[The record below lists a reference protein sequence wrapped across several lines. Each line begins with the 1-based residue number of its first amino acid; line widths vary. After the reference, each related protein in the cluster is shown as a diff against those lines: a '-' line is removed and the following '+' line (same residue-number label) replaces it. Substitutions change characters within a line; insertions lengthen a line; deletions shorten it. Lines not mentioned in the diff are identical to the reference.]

1 MNNPPQG
8 NRQTQPN
15 DPMGFEQIFNQNPFF
30 QNPEQFMQNARN
42 NGAHI
47 HTSFSN
53 NTSNNFNVYN
63 NHPRQSP
70 SFHTQQSYP
79 SNYQNYQQTN
89 PSNYPRQSE
98 YSHPNFESKPQT
110 GDSDMKR
117 NALKFN
123 LQGNELY
130 KRKQFRKALEC
141 YELGLDI
148 QKHWKL
154 YKNMAWCYKRLGLF
168 KESLKYIKKSIHL
181 SPEDNVLFRL
191 AGIFTFSL
199 FTNSEKLND
208 GKQMQEFFRRAYELE
223 QNEINYFNYMLSR
236 KVVYL
241 FNQILQKEEKDELL
255 NYLMDR
261 KDSQSVSSSTE
272 DTFKEEKKELN
283 QFLKPNFYEES
294 PEIPEHLKGKISLE
308 IMKNPILTLSGI
320 SYEREYIIRYFNE
333 QGWKDPTTNEEFQTE
348 NCLIY
353 NRHLKKHIKDFL
365 RKNKWGFL
373 GDEVIKDWKL
383 FEFK

>member
-1 MNNPPQG
+1 
-8 NRQTQPN
+8 
-15 DPMGFEQIFNQNPFF
+15 
-30 QNPEQFMQNARN
+30 MQNARN

-63 NHPRQSP
+63 NHPNGGTS
-70 SFHTQQSYP
+70 SYSQQSYP
-79 SNYQNYQQTN
+79 PNYQNYTQTN
-89 PSNYPRQSE
+89 FQPNYPGHSE
-98 YSHPNFESKPQT
+98 YSHPSFDSKPQG

-123 LQGNELY
+123 RQGNELY
-130 KRKQFRKALEC
+130 KRKQFRQALEC

-154 YKNMAWCYKRLGLF
+154 YKNMAWCYRRLGLF

-181 SPEDNVLFRL
+181 SPDDNLLYRL
-191 AGIFTFSL
+191 AGMFSFGL
-199 FTNSEKLND
+199 FTNSEKIHD

-223 QNEINYFNYMLSR
+223 QNDVNYYNYMLSR
-236 KVVYL
+236 KVVYM
-241 FNQILQKEEKDELL
+241 FTQKVEKEEKNQLL
-255 NYLMDR
+255 NYLIDR
-261 KDSQSVSSSTE
+261 DDDISMSSSME
-272 DTFKEEKKELN
+272 DTFKEEKRELN
-283 QFLKPNFYEES
+283 QFLKPNFYDKS
-294 PEIPEHLKGKISLE
+294 PNVPEHLKGKISLE
-308 IMKNPILTLSGI
+308 IMKNPIITLSGI
-320 SYEREYIIRYFNE
+320 SYEKENIIRYFEE
-333 QGWKDPTTNEEFQTE
+333 QGWKDPTTNEQFHTE

-373 GDEVIKDWKL
+373 GDETIKDWKL